1 MHNLAVIHAEGRGV
15 SQDFKEAAVWFEQAA
30 NHGLGDSQYNTAVL
44 YERGL
49 GVDRTPA
56 KAFHWFAIAALSG
69 DKGAA
74 QKRDELANKL
84 DTAALVDAK
93 LVVKNWSAQAKAPL
107 ANGDITS
114 VRSWAHASTAKA
126 DLSRAQSLL
135 AELGYVTGPA
145 DGMMGPKTREAIRNF
160 QQMAGLNITGQVD
173 NELLKTLEA
182 YLR

>member
-1 MHNLAVIHAEGRGV
+1 MVR
-15 SQDFKEAAVWFEQAA
+15 
-30 NHGLGDSQYNTAVL
+30 
-44 YERGL
+44 
-49 GVDRTPA
+49 
-56 KAFHWFAIAALSG
+56 
-69 DKGAA
+69 
-74 QKRDELANKL
+74 
-84 DTAALVDAK
+84 
-93 LVVKNWSAQAKAPL
+93 QAKAPL

-114 VRSWAHASTAKA
+114 VRSWADASTAKA

-160 QQMAGLNITGQVD
+160 QQMAGLSITGQVD